1 MLMSKLGDRNWSLSG
16 EESADHL
23 DLRDLFSKTRS
34 KTIAKA
40 WETVETLPQAQTR
53 A

>member
-1 MLMSKLGDRNWSLSG
+1 MLMSKLGDRNWSLS
-16 EESADHL
+16 EESEDHL